1 MIVAN
6 VLLRKWVVEAFHEV
20 DPTGTLDTD
29 EVRMLISR
37 AHPAREPTMNQI
49 AMVLS
54 RHPDVERVGYVD
66 DYIGVRRL
74 RAATWRLRS
83 EHRGTAETGD
93 DGGDNAG
100 GSLLKH

>member
-1 MIVAN
+1 VAN
-6 VLLRKWVVEAFHEV
+6 VLLRRWIVEAFHEV
-20 DPTGTLDTD
+20 DPEGTLDTD

-83 EHRGTAETGD
+83 KHGGTAETGD
-93 DGGDNAG
+93 DRGDDAG

>member
-1 MIVAN
+1 MAN
-6 VLLRKWVVEAFHEV
+6 VLLRRWIVEAFHAV
-20 DPTGTLDTD
+20 DPEGTLDTD

-66 DYIGVRRL
+66 DYVGVRRL

-83 EHRGTAETGD
+83 EHRGTAEAGD
-93 DGGDNAG
+93 DGGDDASG
-100 GSLLKH
+100 TLLEH

>member
-1 MIVAN
+1 MVAN
-6 VLLRKWVVEAFHEV
+6 VLLRRWIVEAFHEV
-20 DPTGTLDTD
+20 DPRGTLDTD
-29 EVRMLISR
+29 EVRMIISR
-37 AHPAREPTMNQI
+37 AHPAREPTINQI

-83 EHRGTAETGD
+83 EHGGTAEAGD
-93 DGGDNAG
+93 DRGDNSS
-100 GSLLKH
+100 GSLLEH

>member
-1 MIVAN
+1 MAN
-6 VLLRKWVVEAFHEV
+6 VLLRKWIVEAFHAV

-100 GSLLKH
+100 GALLKH

>member
-1 MIVAN
+1 MAN
-6 VLLRKWVVEAFHEV
+6 ALLRKWIVDAFNAV

-29 EVRMLISR
+29 QVRILISR

-83 EHRGTAETGD
+83 KHRGTAEAGD
-93 DGGDNAG
+93 DRGDNSS
-100 GSLLKH
+100 GSLLEH

>member
-1 MIVAN
+1 MTVART
-6 VLLRKWVVEAFHEV
+6 LLRKWVVEAFHQV

-83 EHRGTAETGD
+83 KHGGTAKAGD
-93 DGGDNAG
+93 DGGDDAG
-100 GSLLKH
+100 GALLEH